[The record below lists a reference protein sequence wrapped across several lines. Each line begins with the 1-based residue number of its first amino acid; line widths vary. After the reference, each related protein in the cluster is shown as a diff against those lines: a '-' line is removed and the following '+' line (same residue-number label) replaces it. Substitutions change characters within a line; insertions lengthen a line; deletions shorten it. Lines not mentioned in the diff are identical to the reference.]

1 MRQEG
6 GGGTPEETCGVIALA
21 AASHQK
27 DTITLAEYTSLS
39 SWARRWTHG
48 GKRAAT
54 ADTRSCLPGLQL
66 ICTSIEA

>member
-6 GGGTPEETCGVIALA
+6 GGGTPEETCGVIAH
-21 AASHQK
+21 ASHQK

-48 GKRAAT
+48 GKQAAT
-54 ADTRSCLPGLQL
+54 ADTRSCLPGLLL